1 MVTLGL
7 TQLRRG
13 RDDAWLQ
20 VLIMIPKYRWLL
32 LLLKTISAIR
42 TATNDSMDGDR
53 DATRVVRQPNVDV
66 LQHAANSK
74 PVAARCYA

>member
-32 LLLKTISAIR
+32 LLLKTISATNCDER
-42 TATNDSMDGDR
+42 QHGRWPRRDTSSETA
-53 DATRVVRQPNVDV
+53 
-66 LQHAANSK
+66 
-74 PVAARCYA
+74 